1 MCCNN
6 GGTVET
12 LLSEEAPP
20 AKKLCSGGSTAVF
33 SFDTVGGKKKSH
45 RASSVHWLPVSCV
58 SNQSSVCRHGSHL
71 NPPRVLA

>member
-33 SFDTVGGKKKSH
+33 SFDTVGGKKKAIE
-45 RASSVHWLPVSCV
+45 RP
-58 SNQSSVCRHGSHL
+58 QSTGCLSLVFRTSQ
-71 NPPRVLA
+71 VFADMVVT